1 MKSSAPLE
9 LPHVRLGAGPP
20 LVVLTGLELENKA
33 PTGAALKFL
42 RFGYRGYA
50 RHFTVY
56 HVSRRPH
63 LPRTYTTRDMAADQ
77 ARWIREQVGR
87 ANVLGVSTGGEVA
100 QFVAA
105 DHPEVVT
112 RLVISDSGCRLG
124 NDAREL
130 LRSARAHAAEGRAT
144 EGHLELSARM
154 DLGVAGKALLR
165 VFGKRLVREPGD
177 PADYITTIDADLS
190 HDSCAALP
198 HIAAPTLVIGGT
210 KDFFFPEEILKET
223 AARIP
228 NARLVLYGGVGH
240 PVAKSKPRRH
250 ERDVISFLR
259 EAP

>member
-1 MKSSAPLE
+1 MNSPAPIE

-20 LVVLTGLELENKA
+20 LVVLTGLELENKP
-33 PTGAALKFL
+33 PTGAALRFL

-56 HVSRRPH
+56 HVTRRPH

-77 ARWIREQVGR
+77 AQWIREQVGR
-87 ANVLGVSTGGEVA
+87 AHLLGLSTGGEVA

-105 DHPEVVT
+105 DHPDIVT

-124 NDAREL
+124 HDAKEL
-130 LRSARAHAAEGRAT
+130 LRAVRAHAAEGRAAT
-144 EGHLELSARM
+144 GHLELSAHI
-154 DLGVAGKALLR
+154 DLGVGGKALLR
-165 VFGKRLVREPGD
+165 LFGKRLVREPGD

-190 HDSCAALP
+190 HDSCEVLP
-198 HIAAPTLVIGGT
+198 HITAPTLVIGGT
-210 KDFFFPEEILKET
+210 EDFFYPEAILKET

-228 NARLVLYGGVGH
+228 NATLLLYDGVGH
-240 PVAKSKPRRH
+240 PVAKSKPRRY